1 MLLVVG
7 AGPISQ
13 AQYPKRRTMSQ
24 GPRALGLLELAGN
37 GKAHLI
43 PITILYQGKFYD
55 AGAYKASPVPMAL
68 EPQTVYEAERSGVAQ
83 GLFTIT
89 DARQLKAAWIADGTW
104 LPEGTAP
111 PKRAHSADEKP
122 IMGDTDAPPLLRRPG
137 SEKPSTPSQ
146 NPPPDGGTQTPE
158 PPPPPTSPS
167 GSTTA
172 NANSSS
178 GSASAQAP
186 PPEDNDRPQL
196 RRGKPKETNRPGNV
210 IKPAVTIPSAT
221 RGNVA
226 DKPGAANT
234 STGVATPDSAV
245 QLIPAISD
253 ADGPDPRSYV
263 YDVKPEEER
272 TFRKKMLALAAE
284 EIRARAKRTRAT
296 AVEPSSARAS
306 ISQQHRSAASAG
318 ALQPTL
324 ENIQLRFFDLSS
336 SNEPILVLTASAR
349 LGKVSSA
356 SIRDGDLQYFVTL
369 VVRADIYGE
378 LRKLYS
384 SVTDASHLDAIP
396 RMELIDAVDADG
408 DGRGELLFRQI
419 SDAGSAFDVYRV
431 TGDQL
436 WPLFE
441 GTPQ

>member
-7 AGPISQ
+7 AGAISM
-13 AQYPKRRTMSQ
+13 AQYTKRRTMSQ
-24 GPRALGLLELAGN
+24 GPRALGLLELTGN

-68 EPQTVYEAERSGVAQ
+68 EPQTVYEAERSGVSK

-89 DARQLKAAWIADGTW
+89 DARQLKAAWIAEGNW

-137 SEKPSTPSQ
+137 SEKPSTQ
-146 NPPPDGGTQTPE
+146 NPPLDGRTQTPQQT
-158 PPPPPTSPS
+158 PPPASPS
-167 GSTTA
+167 GSTTT
-172 NANSSS
+172 NANSSA
-178 GSASAQAP
+178 GSASAKTP
-186 PPEDNDRPQL
+186 PPEDNDHPQL
-196 RRGKPKETNRPGNV
+196 RRGKPGETNRPGDV
-210 IKPAVTIPSAT
+210 IKPAVTTPSAT
-221 RGNVA
+221 RGKIA
-226 DKPGAANT
+226 DKPGAADP
-234 STGVATPDSAV
+234 STGVATPGAAV

-263 YDVKPEEER
+263 YDVKPEEEQ
-272 TFRKKMLALAAE
+272 TYRKKMLALAAE
-284 EIRARAKRTRAT
+284 EIGARVKQTRAT

-306 ISQQHRSAASAG
+306 ISPQHRSAASAG
-318 ALQPTL
+318 SRQPTL

-336 SNEPILVLTASAR
+336 SNEPILVLTAFAR
-349 LGKVSSA
+349 LGKASSA
-356 SIRDGDLQYFVTL
+356 SVRDGDLQYFVTL

-408 DGRGELLFRQI
+408 DGRGELLFRRI
-419 SDAGSAFDVYRV
+419 SDAGSAFSVYRV